1 MSPRAR
7 VFAAV
12 GLAAVA
18 VAGATVGIAWLQAR
32 GPSTNAVHPRAGVPP
47 LFFDFGV
54 RDDAEARALARGA
67 QLLKNGKR
75 AEASSVFGRYRSLQA
90 QIGQAFAKWPDL
102 SSVEQLAAHHEA
114 SAVMRLHLGLALLW
128 AGRDNDALTTLQEVG
143 SRFPDSQSAVDA
155 ENVLY
160 ARDIP
165 GLPYIIVP
173 ATIPTASTLAQQVAL
188 AARAA
193 AKADAGAKLA
203 YGLVLWRLDRRVSA
217 RREFTAAARLAPNDP
232 AVLTALGV
240 SKFTKSNPTAAFAS
254 LGPLTG
260 RFPDASVVRFHLGLL
275 LLWTR
280 QVAKGTKQLRLVAKS
295 QPDSLY
301 GREAEKLLSAL
312 VPNGT
317 K

>member
-1 MSPRAR
+1 MSPRTR

-12 GLAAVA
+12 GAAAAV

-32 GPSTNAVHPRAGVPP
+32 GPATNAVHPLAGIPP
-47 LFFDFGV
+47 LRFDFGL

-67 QLLKNGKR
+67 QLLQKGRR
-75 AEASSVFGRYRSLQA
+75 APAAAIFDRYRSLQA
-90 QIGQAFAKWPDL
+90 QIGQTFAKWPDL
-102 SSVEQLAAHHEA
+102 AAVESLAARHED

-128 AGRDNDALTTLQEVG
+128 SGRDGDALTTLREVG
-143 SRFPDSQSAVDA
+143 TRYPDSPSAVDA
-155 ENVLY
+155 EDFLY
-160 ARDIP
+160 GRDIP

-173 ATIPTASTLAQQVAL
+173 ATIPAAPTLARQVAL

-193 AKADAGAKLA
+193 ARPAAQAKLA
-203 YGLVLWRLDRRVSA
+203 YGLMLWRLDRRVSA
-217 RREFTAAARLAPNDP
+217 RREFAAAARLAPTDP

-240 SKFTKSNPTAAFAS
+240 SKFTKANPTAAFAS

-260 RFPDASVVRFHLGLL
+260 RFPNAPVVRFHLGLL

-280 QVAKGTKQLRLVAKS
+280 QVGKGTKQLQLVAAS

-301 GREAEKLLSAL
+301 GKEAGKLLSAL

>member
-7 VFAAV
+7 VFAVV
-12 GLAAVA
+12 GAAAVL
-18 VAGATVGIAWLQAR
+18 VAGATVGIAWFQGR

-75 AEASSVFGRYRSLQA
+75 AQAASVFGRYRSLQA
-90 QIGQAFAKWPDL
+90 QIGQTFAKWPDL
-102 SSVEQLAAHHEA
+102 SSVEQLAARHEG
-114 SAVMRLHLGLALLW
+114 SPVMRLHLGLALLW
-128 AGRDNDALTTLQEVG
+128 AGRDGDALTTLQEVG

-155 ENVLY
+155 ETVLY

-173 ATIPTASTLAQQVAL
+173 ATIPTAPTLAQQVAL

-193 AKADAGAKLA
+193 AKPDPRAKLA
-203 YGLVLWRLDRRVSA
+203 YGLMLWRLDRRVSA
-217 RREFTAAARLAPNDP
+217 RREFAAAARLAPNDP

-240 SKFTKSNPTAAFAS
+240 SKFRKSNPTAAFAS

-260 RFPDASVVRFHLGLL
+260 RFPHAPVVRFHLGLL

-280 QVAKGTKQLRLVAKS
+280 QVKKGTNQLRIVAAS

-301 GREAEKLLSAL
+301 GKEAGKLLSAL

>member
-54 RDDAEARALARGA
+54 RDDGQARALARGA
-67 QLLKNGKR
+67 QLLKSGKR
-75 AEASSVFGRYRSLQA
+75 AQAAAVFGRYRSLQA
-90 QIGQAFAKWPDL
+90 QIGQTFAKWPDL
-102 SSVEQLAAHHEA
+102 SAVEQLAAHNED

-155 ENVLY
+155 EDVLY

-173 ATIPTASTLAQQVAL
+173 ATIPTAPTLAQQVAL

-193 AKADAGAKLA
+193 AEPDPRAKLA

-217 RREFTAAARLAPNDP
+217 RREFAAAARLAPNDP

-240 SKFTKSNPTAAFAS
+240 SRFTKANPTPAFAS

-260 RFPDASVVRFHLGLL
+260 RFPEAAVVRFHLGLL

-280 QVAKGTKQLRLVAKS
+280 QVKKGTTQLRMVARS

-301 GREAEKLLSAL
+301 GKEAGKLLSAL

>member
-12 GLAAVA
+12 GVAAVA
-18 VAGATVGIAWLQAR
+18 VAGATVGIAWFQAR
-32 GPSTNAVHPRAGVPP
+32 GPSANAVHPRSGVPP

-54 RDDAEARALARGA
+54 RSDTEARALARGA
-67 QLLKNGKR
+67 QLLKAGKR
-75 AEASSVFGRYRSLQA
+75 TQAAAVFGRYHSLQA
-90 QIGQAFAKWPDL
+90 QIGQTFAKWPDL
-102 SSVEQLAAHHEA
+102 AAVESLAAHHE
-114 SAVMRLHLGLALLW
+114 SSPVMRLHLGLALLW
-128 AGRDNDALTTLQEVG
+128 AGRSNDALTTLQEVG
-143 SRFPDSQSAVDA
+143 TQFPDSQSAVDA
-155 ENVLY
+155 EDVLY

-173 ATIPTASTLAQQVAL
+173 ATIPTASTLAQQVEL

-193 AKADAGAKLA
+193 SGADAQAKLA
-203 YGLVLWRLDRRVSA
+203 YGLILWRLDRRVSA
-217 RREFTAAARLAPNDP
+217 GREFAAAARLAPNDP
-232 AVLTALGV
+232 DVLTALGV
-240 SKFTKSNPTAAFAS
+240 SRFTKADPTPAFAS

-260 RFPDASVVRFHLGLL
+260 RFPKAAVVRFHLGLL

-280 QVAKGTKQLRLVAKS
+280 QVKKGTTQLRMVARS

-301 GREAEKLLSAL
+301 GKEAQKLLSAL

>member
-7 VFAAV
+7 VFAVV
-12 GLAAVA
+12 GAAAVL
-18 VAGATVGIAWLQAR
+18 VAGGTVGIAWLQAR
-32 GPSTNAVHPRAGVPP
+32 GPSVNAVQPRAGVPP

-54 RDDAEARALARGA
+54 QDDAEARALAGGA

-75 AEASSVFGRYRSLQA
+75 AQAAAVFGRYHSLQA

-102 SSVEQLAAHHEA
+102 SAVEQLAARHED

-143 SRFPDSQSAVDA
+143 TRFPDSQSAVDA

-173 ATIPTASTLAQQVAL
+173 ARIPTAPTLAQQVAL
-188 AARAA
+188 AARSAA
-193 AKADAGAKLA
+193 RPDARAKLA
-203 YGLVLWRLDRRVSA
+203 YGLMLWRLDRRVSA
-217 RREFTAAARLAPNDP
+217 RGEFEAAAKLAPTDP

-240 SKFTKSNPTAAFAS
+240 SRFTKANPTPAFAA

-260 RFPDASVVRFHLGLL
+260 RFPNAAVVRFHLGLL

-280 QVAKGTKQLRLVAKS
+280 QVKKGTTQLRLVARS

-301 GREAEKLLSAL
+301 GKEAQKLLSAL

>member
-7 VFAAV
+7 VFAAA

-18 VAGATVGIAWLQAR
+18 VAGATTGIAWLQAR

-47 LFFDFGV
+47 LFFDFGL

-67 QLLKNGKR
+67 QLLKSGKR
-75 AEASSVFGRYRSLQA
+75 AQASSVFGRYRSLQA
-90 QIGQAFAKWPDL
+90 QIGQTFAKWPDL

-155 ENVLY
+155 ETVLY

-193 AKADAGAKLA
+193 AKPDARAKLA

-217 RREFTAAARLAPNDP
+217 
-232 AVLTALGV
+232 VLTALGV
-240 SKFTKSNPTAAFAS
+240 SRFRKANPTAAFAS

-260 RFPDASVVRFHLGLL
+260 RFPDAPVVRFHLGLL

-280 QVAKGTKQLRLVAKS
+280 QVKKGTTQLRMVAAS

-301 GREAEKLLSAL
+301 GKEAGKLLSAL

>member
-7 VFAAV
+7 VLAAV
-12 GLAAVA
+12 GAAAVV

-32 GPSTNAVHPRAGVPP
+32 GPAANAVHPRAGVPP

-54 RDDAEARALARGA
+54 RDTVEARALARGA
-67 QLLKNGKR
+67 QLLKNGHR
-75 AEASSVFGRYRSLQA
+75 LQAAAVFGRYHSLQA
-90 QIGQAFAKWPDL
+90 QIGQTFAKWPDL
-102 SSVEQLAAHHEA
+102 AAVEQLAAHHED

-155 ENVLY
+155 EDVLY

-173 ATIPTASTLAQQVAL
+173 ATLPSAPSLAQQVAL

-193 AKADAGAKLA
+193 ARPDVQAKLA
-203 YGLVLWRLDRRVSA
+203 YGLMLWRLDRRVSA
-217 RREFTAAARLAPNDP
+217 RREFAAAAKLAPTDP

-240 SKFTKSNPTAAFAS
+240 SKFTKANPTPAFAA

-260 RFPDASVVRFHLGLL
+260 RFPNAAVVRFHLGLL

-280 QVAKGTKQLRLVAKS
+280 QVKKGTTQLRMVARS

-301 GREAEKLLSAL
+301 GKEAGKLLSAL

>member
-1 MSPRAR
+1 MSSRAR

-12 GLAAVA
+12 GAVAVA
-18 VAGATVGIAWLQAR
+18 VAGATAGIAWLQAR
-32 GPSTNAVHPRAGVPP
+32 GPAANAVHPRAGVPP

-54 RDDAEARALARGA
+54 RNDAEARSLAQGA
-67 QLLKNGKR
+67 QLLKAGKR
-75 AEASSVFGRYRSLQA
+75 SEAGAVFERFHSLQA
-90 QIGQAFAKWPDL
+90 QIGQTFAKWPDL
-102 SSVEQLAAHHEA
+102 SAVESLAAHHED

-128 AGRDNDALTTLQEVG
+128 AGRDGDALTTLQEVG

-155 ENVLY
+155 EDLLY

-173 ATIPTASTLAQQVAL
+173 ATIPTAPTLAQQVVL

-193 AKADAGAKLA
+193 ARPDAQAKLA
-203 YGLVLWRLDRRVSA
+203 YGLMLWRLDRRVSA
-217 RREFTAAARLAPNDP
+217 RREFAAAARLAPNDP
-232 AVLTALGV
+232 DVLTALGV
-240 SKFTKSNPTAAFAS
+240 SRFTKANPTPAFAS

-260 RFPDASVVRFHLGLL
+260 RFPKAAVVRFHLGLL

-280 QVAKGTKQLRLVAKS
+280 QVGKGTRQLRAVARS

-301 GREAEKLLSAL
+301 GKEAQKLLSAL

>member
-1 MSPRAR
+1 
-7 VFAAV
+7 
-12 GLAAVA
+12 
-18 VAGATVGIAWLQAR
+18 
-32 GPSTNAVHPRAGVPP
+32 VPP

-54 RDDAEARALARGA
+54 RDTVEARALARGA
-67 QLLKNGKR
+67 QLLKNGHR
-75 AEASSVFGRYRSLQA
+75 LQAAAVFGRYHSLQA
-90 QIGQAFAKWPDL
+90 QIGQTFAKWPDL
-102 SSVEQLAAHHEA
+102 AAVEQLAAHHED

-155 ENVLY
+155 EDVLY

-173 ATIPTASTLAQQVAL
+173 ATLPSAPSLAQQVAL

-193 AKADAGAKLA
+193 ARPDVQAKLA
-203 YGLVLWRLDRRVSA
+203 YGLMLWRLDRRVSA
-217 RREFTAAARLAPNDP
+217 RREFAAAAKLAPTDP

-240 SKFTKSNPTAAFAS
+240 SKFTKANPTPAFAA

-260 RFPDASVVRFHLGLL
+260 RFPNAAVVRFHLGLL

-280 QVAKGTKQLRLVAKS
+280 QVKKGTTQLRMVARS

-301 GREAEKLLSAL
+301 GKEAGKLLSAL